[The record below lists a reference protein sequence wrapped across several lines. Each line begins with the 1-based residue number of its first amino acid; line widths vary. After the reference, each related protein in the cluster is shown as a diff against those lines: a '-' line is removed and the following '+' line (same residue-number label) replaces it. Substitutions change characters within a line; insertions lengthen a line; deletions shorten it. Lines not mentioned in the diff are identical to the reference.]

1 MQSLDCDD
9 LGTYFS
15 EVAYLEAASVAAF
28 RALGRQLR
36 THGAPPSLR
45 RAARRAARDE
55 IRHARLTRK
64 LAVRFGGRYVAPQ
77 VSAKPAAALETIAL
91 ENATEGCV
99 RETYGALL
107 ATYQA
112 QNARDTQVR
121 RVMRQIAHD
130 ETQHAALAWRIAHW
144 VEPRLD
150 PAARQRIAAARRAS
164 VASLYQELDYQASE
178 RLTAVAGVP
187 SATHAR
193 RLANALRGELWAFP
207 CAAT

>member
-28 RALGRQLR
+28 RALGRQLQA
-36 THGAPPSLR
+36 HGAPQSLR

-64 LAVRFGGRYVAPQ
+64 LAVRFGGRYVPPQ
-77 VSAKPAAALETIAL
+77 VSAKPATLLETIAL

-112 QNARDTQVR
+112 QNAGDTQVR

-144 VEPRLD
+144 VEHRLD
-150 PAARQRIAAARRAS
+150 PAARQRVWAARRAS
-164 VASLYQELDYQASE
+164 VESLYQELGYQASQ
-178 RLTAVAGVP
+178 RLTDVAGVP

-193 RLANALRGELWAFP
+193 RLANALRSELWA
-207 CAAT
+207 

>member
-1 MQSLDCDD
+1 MQPLDCDD

-28 RALGRQLR
+28 RALGRQLH

-77 VSAKPAAALETIAL
+77 VSAEPTISLETIAQ

-121 RVMRQIAHD
+121 RVMQQIAYD
-130 ETQHAALAWRIAHW
+130 ETRHAALAWRIAHW
-144 VEPRLD
+144 VENRLE
-150 PAARQRIAAARRAS
+150 PEARQRVRAARQAS
-164 VASLYQELDYQASE
+164 VESLYKELGYKASE
-178 RLTAVAGVP
+178 RLTDVAGVP

-193 RLANALRGELWAFP
+193 RLASALGSELWV
-207 CAAT
+207 